1 MKDFRAD
8 PCTEREL
15 GLEGKQRPKQAVRT
29 EACRKGLLHREELA
43 RRQLWLCRVCYR
55 CPHHPAAHMLHQ
67 NGSFLAVGLKP

>member
-29 EACRKGLLHREELA
+29 EACARGWGGGQTGSPPPPSLAGLGHRASPPE
-43 RRQLWLCRVCYR
+43 
-55 CPHHPAAHMLHQ
+55 
-67 NGSFLAVGLKP
+67 